1 MKKERGIT
9 LIALVITII
18 VLLILAGV
26 SIAMLT
32 GENGILSQAQ
42 RASEQTDIGKE
53 KEDIALAYNG
63 AKTENNGGDVD
74 ADDLN
79 RNFGY
84 NDTNATASG
93 SNPITVEFND
103 SHRKYEI
110 DSNGNITQVGTG
122 GETTT
127 AKSLVQAF
135 KDGDIKIGDYI
146 SYNPIATGDT
156 GSEDKY
162 SYESLQTNN
171 GYENQTYSVNNDTET
186 VNWIVLGLSD
196 DGNNL
201 LITTGSPVRKEG
213 TNNPSSDDPYFYMY
227 GSAGYINA
235 ETELGNIS
243 KIYGN
248 GDLADSEKTRSIT
261 IDDIN
266 KLTGF
271 NPDEDYTDGE
281 GEIYE
286 YENNITVQGN
296 GDGTYKYSGSNGAS
310 GTFSGNHR
318 NSGFQYIDESNQVKT
333 IATTDTSTTAN
344 LTETYY
350 YYTADTNMVSED
362 IYNKFFN
369 TGDKYYWLASRAVN
383 VGSYNA
389 IFSVRS
395 VDDGNVD
402 AGILFYSY
410 GRSYDHFCGVRPVVY
425 LKSGITVDDVQMLGE
440 QQEPSWNS

>member
-32 GENGILSQAQ
+32 GQNGILTQAQ

-53 KEDIALAYNG
+53 KEEIALAYNG
-63 AKTENNGGDVD
+63 AVLKKTQEGGGAVT
-74 ADDLN
+74 ADDLKDQFDSN
-79 RNFGY
+79 GVKNVI
-84 NDTNATASG
+84 ASG
-93 SNPITVEFND
+93 SNPITVTFTD
-103 SHRKYEI
+103 SGRKYEI

-135 KDGDIKIGDYI
+135 KDGDIKVGDYI

-162 SYESLQTNN
+162 TYESLQASN
-171 GYENQTYSVNNDTET
+171 GYGNQTYSVKNDTEK

-201 LITTGSPVRKEG
+201 LITTGSPIRKEG
-213 TNNPSSDDPYFYMY
+213 TNNPSSDDPYFYLK

-235 ETELGNIS
+235 ETELKNIS

-261 IDDIN
+261 IEDIN

-271 NPDEDYTDGE
+271 NPDEDYTNGQ

-286 YENNITVQGN
+286 YGNNITVQGN
-296 GDGTYKYSGSNGAS
+296 GDGTYKYSGLNEAK
-310 GTFSGNHR
+310 GTFTNNHR
-318 NSGFQYIDESNQVKT
+318 NSGFQYIDDSNQLKT

-369 TGDKYYWLASRAVN
+369 TGDKYYWLASRAVDVYSN
-383 VGSYNA
+383 CASFYVRVVDGGDVGAGLLFNS
-389 IFSVRS
+389 
-395 VDDGNVD
+395 DG
-402 AGILFYSY
+402 Y
-410 GRSYDHFCGVRPVVY
+410 GLGHGYGVRPVVY
-425 LKSGITVDDVQMLGE
+425 LKSGITVDDVKMLGE
-440 QQEPSWNS
+440 

>member
-261 IDDIN
+261 IEDIN

-271 NPDEDYTDGE
+271 NPDGE

-310 GTFSGNHR
+310 GTFSSNHR

-350 YYTADTNMVSED
+350 SYTADTNMVSED

-383 VGSYNA
+383 VSSNNA
-389 IFSVRS
+389 LFGVRG
-395 VDDGNVD
+395 VYYGGVD
-402 AGILFYSY
+402 ADYLFYSR
-410 GRSYDHFCGVRPVVY
+410 GDSYDLYYGVRPVVY